1 MKYPLFI
8 QNGRVFV
15 NGKETVDPVLIGY
28 AVLDAAENT
37 DAIITNRKE
46 VIENYIKENKLRR
59 TFERSVLTDL
69 VCKMESFNSELLIE
83 NGLNKNIAKSSTYNF
98 IKLLHEANI
107 ISKQE
112 SFYFN

>member
-1 MKYPLFI
+1 MKNTLSI

-28 AVLDAAENT
+28 AVLDSAENT

-46 VIENYIKENKLRR
+46 VIENYIKANNLRK
-59 TFERSVLTDL
+59 TYERKVLTDI
-69 VCKMESFNSELLIE
+69 VCKMESFSSETLID
-83 NGLNKNIAKSSTYNF
+83 NGLNERVAKSSTYNF
-98 IKLLHEANI
+98 IKLLHKANI

-112 SFYFN
+112 SFYFS